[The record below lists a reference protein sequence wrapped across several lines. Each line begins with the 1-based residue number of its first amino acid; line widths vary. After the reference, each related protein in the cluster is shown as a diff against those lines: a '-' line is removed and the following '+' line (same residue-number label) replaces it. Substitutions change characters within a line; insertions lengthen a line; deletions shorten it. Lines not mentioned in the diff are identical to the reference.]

1 MVKRPTKSRDISD
14 IPFPPS
20 TMETIDSAVYKF
32 LDETLDINCIT
43 TTGFKKV
50 PVIWAAAERAY
61 QSKNRKIRDHD
72 GTLILPLI
80 TVERTAVSKD
90 PSRKGTVYAN
100 IPPMDKV
107 KGGSI
112 SVSRKINQDK
122 TSNFA
127 YADSRK
133 RKGQIK
139 FAQKNEKI
147 VYQTVSIPFPVYVT
161 VRYDI
166 HFEQIIWN
174 K

>member
-90 PSRKGTVYAN
+90 PLEKALSMQTFH
-100 IPPMDKV
+100 
-107 KGGSI
+107 
-112 SVSRKINQDK
+112 QW
-122 TSNFA
+122 
-127 YADSRK
+127 
-133 RKGQIK
+133 IK
-139 FAQKNEKI
+139 LRVDPYLFLEK
-147 VYQTVSIPFPVYVT
+147 
-161 VRYDI
+161 
-166 HFEQIIWN
+166 
-174 K
+174 